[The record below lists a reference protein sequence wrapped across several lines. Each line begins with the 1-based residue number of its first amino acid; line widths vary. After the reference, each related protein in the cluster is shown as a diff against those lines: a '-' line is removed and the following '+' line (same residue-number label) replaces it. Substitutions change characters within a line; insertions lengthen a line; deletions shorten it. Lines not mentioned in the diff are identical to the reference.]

1 MSRISE
7 VCLEIR
13 DWPGA
18 CGIVLNEAAHCSNH
32 CEPSVG
38 NLLRAQGLLFLGALC
53 HAHGVEKATSRVT
66 DISSGAFTALV
77 IRISMHG
84 TRVLHILPAANF
96 CPVHHKHLHNKQ
108 SVGVSDVPVKKRC
121 ISPVGERAVNKGI
134 ADDFRGSH
142 ACNTKHSPA
151 RVHELG
157 LLIPRKRSLVLTW
170 GGEVRSR
177 SASLSR
183 TNRETLSTLGG
194 PSERECMGRN
204 DADQILPRPSG
215 SKP

>member
-157 LLIPRKRSLVLTW
+157 LLIPRKRSLVLTETKRVEAIIAW
-170 GGEVRSR
+170 HCAVEVLRGSGTGEIV
-177 SASLSR
+177 
-183 TNRETLSTLGG
+183 G
-194 PSERECMGRN
+194 
-204 DADQILPRPSG
+204 ADCGCYGAYRRAYTAAA
-215 SKP
+215 